1 MRTQYKTGMC
11 ERQIKKGRKQIINDA
26 KPRDLF
32 LKQREKYKI
41 YTYCGVI
48 EYKGNRKG
56 FPLLLKN

>member
-1 MRTQYKTGMC
+1 MC